1 MPSKCFVLGCR
12 SNYCSEPKVRVFSF
26 PRDEILKNQW
36 LRAIQREDKR
46 QPSKASKICAL
57 HFKAED
63 IITEASGFNSKTQE
77 FITVPL
83 QKHRLKPNAVPSV
96 FNNLPRT
103 RKKTWKKI
111 SRKTHDR
118 TNIQHI
124 EGSQECVPNSGPI
137 FQFPKK
143 PGFRDLWLKK
153 IKRPLLKVN
162 ENIGVCIKHFEKHF
176 IVDHKESKNEGVR
189 KRLTI
194 RPGAVPSIFHD
205 PDIDSNSDD
214 ADVSTYKEL
223 EETNMSMQSRHSR
236 SSSDVSKSDDSPTK
250 KTQVSPTTDKP
261 FITVIKPE
269 DSRLG
274 EPTSPEAVG
283 EDSSSC
289 SEVLNSSNKSSPT
302 KTNPNSLPSPYKHFP
317 SVSVC
322 LKEEDRLN
330 VQRELDKPVKR
341 TASVSSNNS
350 TGSNEVSK
358 LQPKRRK
365 IEKPAP
371 TVIGRQND
379 CYCWVCHRENV
390 TLLCIACPRAF
401 HQKCAGDQVVSSN
414 EPDWVCP
421 ECKRILTAENVDTR
435 SSVLSEISLDK
446 LCTLLR
452 FSLNKMKHRAG
463 VAFHQPV
470 SLEHYPMYHHYVIH
484 PMDFSLLE
492 KNIKQKLYGCTE
504 AFLADVKWIL
514 HNSCVFNGSQHPLST
529 NAKSLVKTCDND
541 MQEIEV
547 CPDCFMHSIVRN
559 KYWFSEVCRKPH
571 PLVWAKLKGFPY
583 WPAKVVRIADGNIDA
598 RFFGAHD
605 RAWVPISQ
613 CYHLSKEMPTSSKPK
628 KKGNYETALDELNVH
643 VQLLIQKFGKFEYA
657 SYRTS
662 FDPDNKFLAYH
673 GIDIDKIDKE
683 EISCDISTS
692 ESNDISLNGADN
704 EASVKPVKDTEK
716 YRNIQLDITLPKS
729 NVSSQND
736 NSSETKNVNNPSTTV
751 VNKDKN
757 DTKLTDEADKPVS
770 DSNQLKKIELV
781 LQKIKGYISTADDE
795 EDNEGKDA
803 EPKENVTELKDN
815 SAVDATINKTDSS
828 PNVSKDD
835 SKKEGNE
842 DISFIT
848 GLIKSKTLPSIEIP
862 SIEEDSVKEKTPI
875 LDVTKKNDSFSLK
888 LIETIASCKAKLD
901 EEEYEEED
909 EEDEDEEEHE
919 VEDEEEHEVEDEEE
933 HEVEDEEEHEVEDEE
948 EHKVKGEEEHK
959 VKDEE
964 EHEVE
969 DEEEHEVED
978 EEHEV
983 TDEDH
988 ELEDKD
994 HELEGKDHEMEGKE
1008 HEVEGKEHEVEDKEH
1023 EEGKDDYH
1031 LEQKSRKKIKIDTNL
1046 LEEEANEE
1054 STSEMEVEGNS
1065 NCSDTDIEM
1074 IDEVENSVTNYAEK
1088 ESNNHPEDV
1097 SINDR
1102 KNYTE
1107 CKESVDHKEINDLSD
1122 QNTSNVLLKST
1133 AENKVFE
1140 KESIIEDDRKSGNLE
1155 TESIEKQNE
1164 NLNLKDELTG
1174 LDLQLNETFK
1184 IDVSEEVM
1192 ENQQEK
1198 GTIPE
1203 LEKKIVK
1210 ETDYTIISLI
1220 SDSKNSGVKLL
1231 KEQQMEDDDIFI
1243 CNSPPEKPPTP
1254 PLICLDDG
1262 NETDE
1267 SEKLDSLVI
1276 KSDIKISRTINSEA
1290 DRLSSVFG
1298 VTKLPTS
1305 ARKSMKRVFK
1315 SKSTDG
1321 DSSEEDIR
1329 IVSSCKGVPLSG
1341 AKRTFN
1347 NRERINPSGGN
1358 ISNTSGDE
1366 IISNNIQHNEI
1377 SIARE
1382 EIIGDDEWN
1391 IQNINKSNIANLLNG
1406 GLQSS
1411 VDEALQNSVSEPSN
1425 LTEREAEILRLKK
1438 KLGCL
1443 FSAVQW
1449 QHWKHAQEKA
1459 ELRHNMNLII
1469 MEMRASLEA
1478 DKKQAMETLTQTLER
1493 EKQRCIEEVKKKQW
1507 CAFCHQESRYACC
1520 WNTSY
1525 CTIAC
1530 QKRHFPEHRN
1540 ICTQLKKLSPA
1551 EAPDNKTKAPTPLN
1565 DGKENKKVLVLNV
1578 LSPSDTAKS
1587 APAVINQKET
1597 VQQVSISKIM
1607 PSKTPIHLVSSCASP
1622 SPSTVQFV
1630 LAPIKADN
1638 SLVPIQPKPIAPK
1651 PDNSDPSR
1659 LKKNS
1664 VKQENNS
1671 LSLLKKNPEN
1681 ILSPQINTEKAKETN
1696 LEDIYFPSPPR
1707 ISFEGLDTAVPD
1719 DNIQFIDMKDTT
1731 ESYSS
1736 DAEQTASNK
1745 IEDSSGEEDIIV
1757 SDGDDTDHE
1766 LVNIGRGVEILAK
1779 YLNKCL
1785 IYGKNAKRLTRCLID
1800 VIFPDVK
1807 LLGTCSAFGNKSN
1820 VTKLTRAALPTRKVE
1835 AIIDFVLKRFPDSS
1849 RSEIVLAIN
1858 MKCKEARDILGKSG
1872 DGNIK
1877 KTLFRRLLAKEQQKR
1892 ETGQATALNTDNST
1906 NAPTTVTLVKK
1917 NLNLVCVQNSSVS
1930 ESSTSDK
1937 SKITNKTT
1945 TGPNIFRCSPQLLIR
1960 PKIAVPS
1967 VGPRLLVGPTTKLV
1981 RDTTKPL
1988 LSPSQPLNNGTKYN
2002 GKILL
2007 PLEVKK
2013 TPTTATS
2020 ESINSQSKPLIQRP
2034 YIILG
2039 SAPSTSSQPGSTA
2052 TSQPGA
2058 AKVSQLEISTAS
2070 PPDALT
2076 ASQLEQSESSATKM
2090 KSDDPEKIAALRT
2103 KRAEYMRNY
2112 RRAQREK
2119 QTDEEVSQHRAS
2131 EAQRLRKYR
2140 QTQNV

>member
-1 MPSKCFVLGCR
+1 MSLMEGQEMLKAPDCLQIVLPQNWDG
-12 SNYCSEPKVRVFSF
+12 NEPNCSVTCMVPK
-26 PRDEILKNQW
+26 
-36 LRAIQREDKR
+36 A
-46 QPSKASKICAL
+46 
-57 HFKAED
+57 
-63 IITEASGFNSKTQE
+63 
-77 FITVPL
+77 TV
-83 QKHRLKPNAVPSV
+83 N
-96 FNNLPRT
+96 
-103 RKKTWKKI
+103 
-111 SRKTHDR
+111 D
-118 TNIQHI
+118 
-124 EGSQECVPNSGPI
+124 
-137 FQFPKK
+137 
-143 PGFRDLWLKK
+143 
-153 IKRPLLKVN
+153 
-162 ENIGVCIKHFEKHF
+162 
-176 IVDHKESKNEGVR
+176 
-189 KRLTI
+189 
-194 RPGAVPSIFHD
+194 
-205 PDIDSNSDD
+205 
-214 ADVSTYKEL
+214 
-223 EETNMSMQSRHSR
+223 
-236 SSSDVSKSDDSPTK
+236 
-250 KTQVSPTTDKP
+250 
-261 FITVIKPE
+261 
-269 DSRLG
+269 
-274 EPTSPEAVG
+274 
-283 EDSSSC
+283 
-289 SEVLNSSNKSSPT
+289 
-302 KTNPNSLPSPYKHFP
+302 
-317 SVSVC
+317 C

-421 ECKRILTAENVDTR
+421 ECKRVMAAENVDLR
-435 SSVLSEISLDK
+435 SSILSEISLEK
-446 LCTLLR
+446 LCSLLR

-492 KNIKQKLYGCTE
+492 KNIKEKLYGSTE
-504 AFLADVKWIL
+504 IFLADVKWIL

-547 CPDCFMHSIVRN
+547 CPDCFMRSIVRN

-583 WPAKVVRIADGNIDA
+583 WPAKVVRIADGNVDA

-657 SYRTS
+657 AYRTS

-673 GIDIDKIDKE
+673 GIDIDKIRKE
-683 EISCDISTS
+683 EISCDILTA
-692 ESNDISLNGADN
+692 ESNDISLNGAEN

-716 YRNIQLDITLPKS
+716 YRNIQIDITLPKS

-736 NSSETKNVNNPSTTV
+736 NSSETKNVNNPSTTA
-751 VNKDKN
+751 VNNDKN
-757 DTKLTDEADKPVS
+757 DTNLTDEADKPVS

-781 LQKIKGYISTADDE
+781 LQKIKGYITTADDE

-803 EPKENVTELKDN
+803 EPKKNVTELKEN

-828 PNVSKDD
+828 LNVAKDG

-862 SIEEDSVKEKTPI
+862 SIEEDSEKEKTPI
-875 LDVTKKNDSFSLK
+875 LDVMKKNDSFSLK
-888 LIETIASCKAKLD
+888 LIETIASCKAKLGLSGSELDKIDSDDSDYAED
-901 EEEYEEED
+901 EEEED
-909 EEDEDEEEHE
+909 EEEDEDEEHE
-919 VEDEEEHEVEDEEE
+919 VEDEEEHEVEDEEQ
-933 HEVEDEEEHEVEDEE
+933 
-948 EHKVKGEEEHK
+948 
-959 VKDEE
+959 
-964 EHEVE
+964 
-969 DEEEHEVED
+969 
-978 EEHEV
+978 EV

-994 HELEGKDHEMEGKE
+994 HELEDKEHELEDKEHELEDKEHELEDKEHELEDKEHELEDKEHEVEGKE
-1008 HEVEGKEHEVEDKEH
+1008 HEVEGKEHEVEGKEHEVEGKEH

-1031 LEQKSRKKIKIDTNL
+1031 LEQKSRKKIKIGTNL
-1046 LEEEANEE
+1046 LEEDANEE

-1074 IDEVENSVTNYAEK
+1074 IDEVESSKTNYAEK

-1102 KNYTE
+1102 ENYTE

-1122 QNTSNVLLKST
+1122 QITSNVLLKNT
-1133 AENKVFE
+1133 ADNKVFE
-1140 KESIIEDDRKSGNLE
+1140 KESIIEDARKSGNLE
-1155 TESIEKQNE
+1155 TESIETQNE

-1174 LDLQLNETFK
+1174 LDLQLNESERK
-1184 IDVSEEVM
+1184 MDVSEEVM

-1198 GTIPE
+1198 GTIPK

-1210 ETDYTIISLI
+1210 ETDYTIVNLI
-1220 SDSKNSGVKLL
+1220 SDRKNSGEKLL

-1267 SEKLDSLVI
+1267 SEKDEKLGSLVN

-1305 ARKSMKRVFK
+1305 ARKSIKRVFK

-1321 DSSEEDIR
+1321 NSSEEDIQ

-1347 NRERINPSGGN
+1347 NRERINPIGGN
-1358 ISNTSGDE
+1358 VSNTSGDE
-1366 IISNNIQHNEI
+1366 MISNNIQHNEV

-1382 EIIGDDEWN
+1382 EIIGVDEW
-1391 IQNINKSNIANLLNG
+1391 NINKSNIANSLNG
-1406 GLQSS
+1406 GFQSS
-1411 VDEALQNSVSEPSN
+1411 VDEAPQNFVSEPSN
-1425 LTEREAEILRLKK
+1425 LMEKDAEILRLKT
-1438 KLGCL
+1438 KLEWL
-1443 FSAVQW
+1443 YSVVQW
-1449 QHWKHAQEKA
+1449 QNLKNTEEKI
-1459 ELRHNMNLII
+1459 ELKHNMNLTT
-1469 MEMRASLEA
+1469 MELRSSLES

-1540 ICTQLKKLSPA
+1540 ICTQLKKLSPV
-1551 EAPDNKTKAPTPLN
+1551 EATDNKTKPPTPLN

-1622 SPSTVQFV
+1622 SSSTVQFV

-1651 PDNSDPSR
+1651 LDNSGLNVGQLQGLRPSF
-1659 LKKNS
+1659 L
-1664 VKQENNS
+1664 
-1671 LSLLKKNPEN
+1671 
-1681 ILSPQINTEKAKETN
+1681 
-1696 LEDIYFPSPPR
+1696 
-1707 ISFEGLDTAVPD
+1707 
-1719 DNIQFIDMKDTT
+1719 
-1731 ESYSS
+1731 
-1736 DAEQTASNK
+1736 
-1745 IEDSSGEEDIIV
+1745 
-1757 SDGDDTDHE
+1757 
-1766 LVNIGRGVEILAK
+1766 
-1779 YLNKCL
+1779 
-1785 IYGKNAKRLTRCLID
+1785 
-1800 VIFPDVK
+1800 
-1807 LLGTCSAFGNKSN
+1807 
-1820 VTKLTRAALPTRKVE
+1820 
-1835 AIIDFVLKRFPDSS
+1835 
-1849 RSEIVLAIN
+1849 
-1858 MKCKEARDILGKSG
+1858 
-1872 DGNIK
+1872 
-1877 KTLFRRLLAKEQQKR
+1877 
-1892 ETGQATALNTDNST
+1892 
-1906 NAPTTVTLVKK
+1906 
-1917 NLNLVCVQNSSVS
+1917 
-1930 ESSTSDK
+1930 
-1937 SKITNKTT
+1937 
-1945 TGPNIFRCSPQLLIR
+1945 
-1960 PKIAVPS
+1960 
-1967 VGPRLLVGPTTKLV
+1967 
-1981 RDTTKPL
+1981 
-1988 LSPSQPLNNGTKYN
+1988 
-2002 GKILL
+2002 
-2007 PLEVKK
+2007 
-2013 TPTTATS
+2013 
-2020 ESINSQSKPLIQRP
+2020 
-2034 YIILG
+2034 
-2039 SAPSTSSQPGSTA
+2039 
-2052 TSQPGA
+2052 
-2058 AKVSQLEISTAS
+2058 
-2070 PPDALT
+2070 
-2076 ASQLEQSESSATKM
+2076 
-2090 KSDDPEKIAALRT
+2090 
-2103 KRAEYMRNY
+2103 
-2112 RRAQREK
+2112 
-2119 QTDEEVSQHRAS
+2119 
-2131 EAQRLRKYR
+2131 
-2140 QTQNV
+2140 